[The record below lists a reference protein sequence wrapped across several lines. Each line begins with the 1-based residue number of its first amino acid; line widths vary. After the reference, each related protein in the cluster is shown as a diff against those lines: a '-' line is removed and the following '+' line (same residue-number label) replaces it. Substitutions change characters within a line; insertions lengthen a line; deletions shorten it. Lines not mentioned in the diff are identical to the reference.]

1 MSALKHFFIPHCEN
15 NYHPHVLH
23 HKRILF
29 YGFLGIMVK
38 AVAVLTALLLPA
50 QAFVIPEVLVAEQG
64 RIIELTN
71 EIRAREGRSP
81 LSYAEK
87 LGQSSLHKAEDMAR
101 NNYFE
106 HIGPDGRRL
115 RDFLRDVQ
123 YPYSVAGE
131 NLAVGFASPEDAV
144 EAWVESPTHFANLID
159 ADFVDI
165 GVGGSVGMY
174 GNASAVYLVQHFG
187 NPKPGSVSETPAPSR
202 ERVRGVSSS
211 DTESLASSEPY
222 YDFGASYLHWVSS
235 EGIIELTARA
245 RIVGDADRVTV
256 RAQGY
261 EFELSRT
268 YEENLWSG
276 TLTIAKSYAEFFKA
290 VLSPEISILWSPGTS
305 TESIIQWDT
314 LPEVSLTNTH
324 KYELTRMVP
333 AVLGS
338 LATGSQGILYGMI
351 AFFSVAL
358 AIKIFVEIRHQHY
371 HVIASTLLLL
381 TLLSLLVI
389 V

>member
-1 MSALKHFFIPHCEN
+1 MSTLKHFFIPHHEN
-15 NYHPHVLH
+15 NYHPHILH
-23 HKRILF
+23 HKRVLF
-29 YGFLGIMVK
+29 YGFLGIVVK
-38 AVAVLTALLLPA
+38 AVAVLTALLLPT

-71 EIRAREGRSP
+71 EVRAREGKTP

-87 LGQSSLHKAEDMAR
+87 LGQSSLRKAEDMAR

-106 HIGPDGRRL
+106 HTGPDGRRL
-115 RDFLRDVQ
+115 RDFLRDAQ

-174 GNASAVYLVQHFG
+174 GNASAIYLVQHFG
-187 NPKPGSVSETPAPSR
+187 KPKPEVVSGAHAPSR
-202 ERVRGVSSS
+202 ERVRGVLV
-211 DTESLASSEPY
+211 EESEPVSSGSY
-222 YDFGASYLHWVSS
+222 YDFGVSYLHWTSS
-235 EGIIELTARA
+235 EGVIELTARA
-245 RIVGDADRVTV
+245 RIVGDVHRVTV

-261 EFELSRT
+261 EFELSPT
-268 YEENLWSG
+268 YEQNLWSG
-276 TLTIAKSYAEFFKA
+276 TLTVAKPYAEFFKA
-290 VLSPEISILWSPGTS
+290 VLSPEIIISWSDGTS

-333 AVLGS
+333 TVLGF

-351 AFFSVAL
+351 TFFSLAL